1 MKIPEIKIC
10 GLTTMRDVRL
20 VLKYKAEYAGVVMF
34 CEKSRRN
41 NTMENAWK
49 LAASLGSQIQKVAV
63 CESPTREQV
72 QMIEHMGYDIL
83 QVHGEL
89 GRDVL
94 NATSLPVFRAYNV
107 GNSDEVQPER
117 SDKIIA
123 YVLDGAVA
131 GSGEKFEWNDMKS
144 FDRDGKK
151 LVLAGGLTADNV
163 REGIRVMAPD
173 IVDVSSYVERKS
185 GEGKDED
192 KIRKFVERVR
202 ENG

>member
-1 MKIPEIKIC
+1 MPET
-10 GLTTMRDVRL
+10 GSL
-20 VLKYKAEYAGVVMF
+20 
-34 CEKSRRN
+34 
-41 NTMENAWK
+41 
-49 LAASLGSQIQKVAV
+49 LGSQIQKVAV

-94 NATSLPVFRAYNV
+94 SATSLPVFRAYNV
-107 GNSDEVQPER
+107 GGSDEVQPER

-144 FDRDGKK
+144 FDRDGKNWCSQ
-151 LVLAGGLTADNV
+151 ADLPQT
-163 REGIRVMAPD
+163 M
-173 IVDVSSYVERKS
+173 SERDQSDGS
-185 GEGKDED
+185 GHCGCQFLRRTK
-192 KIRKFVERVR
+192 KRRRKRR
-202 ENG
+202 R